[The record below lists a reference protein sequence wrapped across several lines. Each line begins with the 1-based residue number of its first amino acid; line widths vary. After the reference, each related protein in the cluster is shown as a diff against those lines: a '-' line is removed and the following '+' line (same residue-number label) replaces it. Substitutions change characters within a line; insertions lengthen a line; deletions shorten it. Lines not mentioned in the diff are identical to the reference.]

1 MKASLEALGTAITLA
16 RSAPFCQPGS
26 GGIICFGHHLDF
38 TMSRRPDAAG
48 DTRLTGT
55 QSIERALTLLRE
67 IAAHNRS
74 GSRLLDLATRTG
86 LQRPTVHRMLK
97 CLAAESMVQQD
108 GETHRYFLGPMVF
121 ELGLTAAPRF
131 NLREICH
138 PSLSRIAEATGDTV
152 FLTQRSG
159 LDSVCL
165 DRREG
170 TFPIK
175 TFTLEIG
182 MRRPLGVGTGSLA
195 ILSALPDDEI
205 QSIVNANTARLPEYG
220 LNPGMLLSQVR
231 RSQKLGYA
239 MRELPGLSGVRS
251 VGQALRNQSGVSFA
265 ALSVST
271 ISSRMSD
278 KRASE
283 IAQLLKNESRQLE
296 RQLLTGADGR

>member
-1 MKASLEALGTAITLA
+1 MPRRSDATAV
-16 RSAPFCQPGS
+16 
-26 GGIICFGHHLDF
+26 
-38 TMSRRPDAAG
+38 
-48 DTRLTGT
+48 TRLTGT

-108 GETHRYFLGPMVF
+108 SDSHRYFLGPMVF

-138 PSLSRIAEATGDTV
+138 PSLTRIAEATGDTV

-205 QSIVNANTARLPEYG
+205 QTVIVANTARLPEYG
-220 LNPGMLLSQVR
+220 LNPGTLLSQVK

-251 VGQALRNQSGVSFA
+251 VGQALRNQSGVAFA

-278 KRASE
+278 KRAAE
-283 IAQLLKNESRQLE
+283 VAQLLKSESRQLE

>member
-1 MKASLEALGTAITLA
+1 MPRKTEPASA
-16 RSAPFCQPGS
+16 
-26 GGIICFGHHLDF
+26 
-38 TMSRRPDAAG
+38 
-48 DTRLTGT
+48 TRLTGT

-67 IAAHNRS
+67 IAAHNRG

-97 CLAAESMVQQD
+97 CLATENMVQQD
-108 GETHRYFLGPMVF
+108 PDTHRYYLGSMAF

-138 PSLSRIAEATGDTV
+138 PALTRIAEVTGDTV
-152 FLTQRSG
+152 FLTHRSG

-170 TFPIK
+170 AFPIK

-195 ILSALPDDEI
+195 ILSALSEEEI
-205 QSIVNANTARLPEYG
+205 QRVVAANAARLPEYG
-220 LNPGMLLSQVR
+220 LNTGALLAQVK

-239 MRELPGLSGVRS
+239 MREMPGLAGVRS
-251 VGQALRNQSGVSFA
+251 VGQTLRNQSGIPFA
-265 ALSVST
+265 AISVST
-271 ISSRMSD
+271 ISSRMTE
-278 KRASE
+278 KRAAE
-283 IAQLLKNESRQLE
+283 VAQLLKGETRQIE
-296 RQLLTGADGR
+296 RQLASGVEHR